1 MPYIKKIKKRK
12 KKEMV
17 YYSDSYDRNWGWISY
32 VFLIVSHYS
41 KKNSI
46 SKNST
51 IKIKNTVKNTYNV

>member
-1 MPYIKKIKKRK
+1 
-12 KKEMV
+12 MV

-51 IKIKNTVKNTYNV
+51 IKIKNTVKNTYNVK